1 MEVYKMKVDYSKFFA
16 KLKSENIKQKDF
28 RDKAKIS
35 GVTMQK
41 MLHNESVTIDSICK
55 VCDYFRCMPN
65 EIMEF
70 IPEENYPED
79 IKAKQQAKQAIEAQI
94 AELQEKLKNM

>member
-1 MEVYKMKVDYSKFFA
+1 MKIDYSKLFI
-16 KLKSENIKQKDF
+16 KLKANNLTQKEF
-28 RDKAKIS
+28 KVRANIS
-35 GVTMQK
+35 GGTMQK
-41 MLHNESVTIDSICK
+41 LINNDSITTNTICRI
-55 VCDYFRCMPN
+55 CDYFRCMPD

-94 AELQEKLKNM
+94 AELQAKLKKM

>member
-1 MEVYKMKVDYSKFFA
+1 MEAYKYKMKVDYSKFFM
-16 KLKSENIKQKDF
+16 KLKNENIKQKDF
-28 RDKAKIS
+28 RERAKIS

-55 VCDYFRCMPN
+55 VCDYFQCMPD

-70 IPEENYPED
+70 IPDGDYIE
-79 IKAKQQAKQAIEAQI
+79 KKQAKANIEQQI
-94 AELQEKLKNM
+94 EKLQKQLKEI